1 MELSI
6 HKDSIV
12 AQVRASGHRSA
23 IWQSDHF
30 NYESIYTV
38 RNQVFLSFPAVGTPV
53 IINETDERI
62 LHRLY
67 FLGSRKILTKPSKDL
82 KEVKTKS
89 IKKTTQ
95 KHKIPTGL
103 DAQSILSF

>member
-1 MELSI
+1 MC
-6 HKDSIV
+6 
-12 AQVRASGHRSA
+12 ASGHRSA

-89 IKKTTQ
+89 IKKH
-95 KHKIPTGL
+95 KSIKIPTGL
-103 DAQSILSF
+103 DVQSKLSF